1 MARRMH
7 HRRRR
12 RWGCFPLLA
21 LVCLLLTAG
30 VVGKAALFCWEHRSA
45 LEFLPRQAAVVHKG
59 YYSPYLLLTR
69 VEDGEVLLAK
79 KSDSPF
85 APASLTKMMTVLVAL
100 ENIPNLEEQ
109 VEVPPKIFPGLYEQ
123 DASLAGFLP
132 GEHPRAVDLIYGA
145 LLPSGGE
152 ASLALAI
159 HVSGSEEGFVSLM
172 NQKAQALGMDHTHFA
187 NVCGLDDPKQTTT
200 AQDLTLLLRAALKNE
215 TFYKAFTSSSYLV
228 PPTDLHPEG
237 FAFQSTLFKKL
248 EDPTF
253 PGGEILGGKTGY
265 TQKARLCLAS
275 LAEKDGTTYL
285 LITAG
290 APGDHQTPPYHIL
303 DDQTAYAS
311 LP

>member
-69 VEDGEVLLAK
+69 GEDGEVLLAK

-109 VEVPPKIFPGLYEQ
+109 VELPPKIFPLR
-123 DASLAGFLP
+123 AG
-132 GEHPRAVDLIYGA
+132 R
-145 LLPSGGE
+145 LPSR
-152 ASLALAI
+152 L
-159 HVSGSEEGFVSLM
+159 
-172 NQKAQALGMDHTHFA
+172 
-187 NVCGLDDPKQTTT
+187 P
-200 AQDLTLLLRAALKNE
+200 
-215 TFYKAFTSSSYLV
+215 
-228 PPTDLHPEG
+228 
-237 FAFQSTLFKKL
+237 
-248 EDPTF
+248 
-253 PGGEILGGKTGY
+253 
-265 TQKARLCLAS
+265 AR
-275 LAEKDGTTYL
+275 
-285 LITAG
+285 
-290 APGDHQTPPYHIL
+290 
-303 DDQTAYAS
+303 
-311 LP
+311 